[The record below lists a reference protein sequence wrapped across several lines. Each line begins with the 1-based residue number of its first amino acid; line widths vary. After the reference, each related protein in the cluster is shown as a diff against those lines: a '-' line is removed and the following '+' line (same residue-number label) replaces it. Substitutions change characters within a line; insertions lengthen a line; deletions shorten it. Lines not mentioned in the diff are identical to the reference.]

1 MVMVKLGYDIIIKKK
16 NVLFERKGATHF
28 LNYKNCKLT
37 NSRQNKNYFILI
49 KCICTYIHIYKIFLP
64 KTMDLLNLLI
74 FLIVTGLPIQFIK
87 TLSPFLAGFVDA
99 KYLQTVEIY

>member
-1 MVMVKLGYDIIIKKK
+1 
-16 NVLFERKGATHF
+16 
-28 LNYKNCKLT
+28 
-37 NSRQNKNYFILI
+37 
-49 KCICTYIHIYKIFLP
+49 
-64 KTMDLLNLLI
+64 MDLLNLLI